1 MEAQKQAKDEYLDD
15 DIAEEIV
22 GDEGVV
28 RQADSDTEEED
39 HLRSD
44 DEAHTDR
51 EKGATIRDK
60 LLCPSAM
67 IPTCA
72 GFTTPN
78 QG

>member
-1 MEAQKQAKDEYLDD
+1 MEDD
-15 DIAEEIV
+15 NRADLV
-22 GDEGVV
+22 
-28 RQADSDTEEED
+28 DSDTEEED

-51 EKGATIRDK
+51 EMGATIRDK

-72 GFTTPN
+72 GFTTPQQVEDSYALTQTQQN
-78 QG
+78 CPIPRA